1 MEQQQSNLQETMFNN
16 STIDTSHFEID
27 DVLNDNACFYRAIS
41 NGIYF
46 GTSDTSERTMLSMKN
61 WGKTKNID
69 KVKVDFGNYSGK
81 QEILARFIQ
90 NEILNF
96 ISSCF
101 YIKVSYS
108 GAISVSF
115 FSKSLQIL
123 VGKNL

>member
-61 WGKTKNID
+61 WGKLTD
-69 KVKVDFGNYSGK
+69 KVKAILVIYWK
-81 QEILARFIQ
+81 QEILARF
-90 NEILNF
+90 
-96 ISSCF
+96 
-101 YIKVSYS
+101 
-108 GAISVSF
+108 
-115 FSKSLQIL
+115 
-123 VGKNL
+123 